1 MSTLLKQA
9 IVDAQALRE
18 AALKNAEAAIIEKY
32 STEVRETLDQL
43 LEQDEL
49 GMEIEEE
56 SVEEATDPELDNIPL
71 SATDNLSELEGENLE
86 EFACEGEKDTIT
98 LDLGALQESIEELEA
113 SLSSDLAE
121 SAEDLEEETEVTD
134 EEINLSEMEES
145 DLDEDIDVD
154 DLLEGWDDDSTETP
168 VTTEAATSDDDVVI
182 PAETAVTEEVATTE
196 EAGETEEELDV
207 SDEFISDVMEQLT
220 VDMGADLSGWAGRS
234 SDDMKHEIE
243 KEMAHRR
250 SSDIEEE
257 LEDLKKAQEELVF
270 ENSQLKE
277 RSEQYEGTINE
288 IRNMLQDTNLSN
300 ARLLYTNRVLRN
312 TSLNERQKDKIVE
325 AISKAGSAAEA
336 RTIHDTLES
345 TMEGKPSRSPKSLS
359 EAISRPS
366 SVVRASRVET
376 TQADPFS
383 SRMKRLAGIN

>member
-49 GMEIEEE
+49 GMEIEE
-56 SVEEATDPELDNIPL
+56 SVEDTPTPELDNIPL
-71 SATDNLSELEGENLE
+71 SATDNLSELDGENLE
-86 EFACEGEKDTIT
+86 EFACEGDKDIVT
-98 LDLGALQESIEELEA
+98 LDLGALQESIEALEA
-113 SLSSDLAE
+113 SLTTDLAE
-121 SAEDLEEETEVTD
+121 SAEELEEETEATD
-134 EEINLSEMEES
+134 EEVNLSEMEETE
-145 DLDEDIDVD
+145 LDEDIEVEE
-154 DLLEGWDDDSTETP
+154 LLEGTEEDSTDVPDDGDITIPP
-168 VTTEAATSDDDVVI
+168 VTVED
-182 PAETAVTEEVATTE
+182 AVTEEVE
-196 EAGETEEELDV
+196 EEELDI
-207 SDEFISDVMEQLT
+207 SDEFINDVMEQLT

-243 KEMAHRR
+243 KELAHRR

-277 RSEQYEGTINE
+277 QSEQYEGTINE
-288 IRNMLQDTNLSN
+288 IRTMLQDTNLSN

-336 RTIHDTLES
+336 KTIYNTLES

-366 SVVRASRVET
+366 SVVRASKVET
-376 TQADPFS
+376 TATDPFS